1 MAIQFGNQFNTMK
14 LKQIISFILF
24 GFLVGNT
31 LSAQQNWT
39 MNQCISFAIENNIN
53 LKEYDILN
61 KLTTEDLNQS
71 KRELLPG
78 ISASSN
84 AGISYGRS
92 IDPIT
97 NGYVNT
103 EFFNNSYSVATS
115 ITVFD
120 GFRLQNQIKYEN
132 FRRQVAE
139 YNRLNAIDDLAFKV
153 MTSFFDVIY
162 YEGMLEIAR
171 EQVEAS
177 KLNLKTTEK
186 QVEVGLKAQTDLL
199 EMRANLEKE
208 ELNRIQIENSRK
220 TALLQLKQQM
230 NFVSTE
236 EMKLVDYSGSVVT
249 ENIDDPQGLF
259 NQFTTWSPYYQSFE
273 ARLKATEKNLSLS
286 RSQLYPSISAGGSI
300 NTGFSE
306 TNKNELGDVIGF
318 SNQFKNNKR
327 QYLGA
332 SLYIPVFSRWANRS
346 SVTKAKL
353 EIERAQTVLESEKQ
367 KLFFE
372 MANDL
377 TDLESLYKE
386 YNQFVKRSEVDNLA
400 YKAAEKKLEQGLIT
414 VIEFYI
420 AKNRLAN
427 TTSDV
432 LRARLQWEIKRK
444 TIEFY
449 KGVRFWETAPSNS
462 P

>member
-1 MAIQFGNQFNTMK
+1 MVKQFETKINEMK
-14 LKQIISFILF
+14 LKYIISFILF
-24 GFLVGNT
+24 GFLAGNT
-31 LSAQQNWT
+31 ITAQQNWT
-39 MNQCISFAIENNIN
+39 LNQCISFAIENNIN

-61 KLTTEDLNQS
+61 KLTNEDLNQS

-103 EFFNNSYSVATS
+103 EFFNNSYSIGTS

-120 GFRLQNQIKYEN
+120 GFRLQNQIKYEK
-132 FRRQVAE
+132 FRRQVSE

-162 YEGMLEIAR
+162 YEGMLEIAK

-186 QVEVGLKAQTDLL
+186 QVEVGLKAQADIL
-199 EMRANLEKE
+199 EMRANLERE

-230 NFVSTE
+230 NFVSAE

-259 NQFTTWSPYYQSFE
+259 NQFTSWSPYYQSFE
-273 ARLKATEKNLSLS
+273 AKLKASEKNLSLS

-318 SNQFKNNKR
+318 GDQFKNNKR

-353 EIERAQTVLESEKQ
+353 EIERAQTILESEKN

-372 MANDL
+372 MANNL
-377 TDLESLYKE
+377 TDLEALYKE

-400 YKAAEKKLEQGLIT
+400 FKAAEKKLEQGLIN

-420 AKNRLAN
+420 AKNRFAN
-427 TTSDV
+427 TNSDV
-432 LRARLQWEIKRK
+432 LRSRLQWEIKMK
-444 TIEFY
+444 TLEFY
-449 KGVRFWETAPSNS
+449 KGQRFWE
-462 P
+462 